1 MPRVNQLHLGC
12 SSLHCA
18 SLLHKETVKM
28 TQPII
33 DLHILGIVN
42 SAWKIM
48 MFIPCIHIGQS
59 IFQYPHTVKCLR
71 SMYHKKKIR
80 YLEHKLEGPKNA
92 ALPKIGQLFWILV
105 NEFDTFNNV
114 K

>member
-1 MPRVNQLHLGC
+1 MRKFLPRVNQLHLGC

-42 SAWKIM
+42 SA
-48 MFIPCIHIGQS
+48 
-59 IFQYPHTVKCLR
+59 
-71 SMYHKKKIR
+71 
-80 YLEHKLEGPKNA
+80 
-92 ALPKIGQLFWILV
+92 
-105 NEFDTFNNV
+105 
-114 K
+114 

>member
-1 MPRVNQLHLGC
+1 MLLKSFVQELMRKFLPRVNQLHLGC

-42 SAWKIM
+42 SA
-48 MFIPCIHIGQS
+48 
-59 IFQYPHTVKCLR
+59 
-71 SMYHKKKIR
+71 
-80 YLEHKLEGPKNA
+80 
-92 ALPKIGQLFWILV
+92 
-105 NEFDTFNNV
+105 
-114 K
+114 

>member
-71 SMYHKKKIR
+71 SMYQKKILCLR
-80 YLEHKLEGPKNA
+80 HKLEGPKNT
-92 ALPKIGQLFWILV
+92 ALPKIGQLFGVLV
-105 NEFDTFNNV
+105 NGFDTFNNV

>member
-1 MPRVNQLHLGC
+1 MPHVNQLHLGC

-59 IFQYPHTVKCLR
+59 IFQYPTPLSVYVLCIT
-71 SMYHKKKIR
+71 KKIR

>member
-1 MPRVNQLHLGC
+1 MPHVNQLHLGC
-12 SSLHCA
+12 SSLHYA
-18 SLLHKETVKM
+18 SLLHKGTVKM

-71 SMYHKKKIR
+71 SMYHKKR
-80 YLEHKLEGPKNA
+80 Y
-92 ALPKIGQLFWILV
+92 V
-105 NEFDTFNNV
+105 T
-114 K
+114 